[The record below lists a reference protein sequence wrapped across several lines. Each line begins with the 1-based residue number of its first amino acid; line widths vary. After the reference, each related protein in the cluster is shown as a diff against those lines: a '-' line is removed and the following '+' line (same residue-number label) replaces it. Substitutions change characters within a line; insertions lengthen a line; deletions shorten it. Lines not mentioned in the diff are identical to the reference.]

1 MLGGALPLTIGELGS
16 IVAVVG
22 GILAAAFTI
31 YRWGKSHG
39 KTEGTG
45 ASVVP
50 GFLRPIDTQ
59 EIAATL
65 KLQSSAVADAHKEL
79 PPSNAGRL
87 DSKEQEVT
95 QKITSEW
102 TWQGE
107 ALLNELA
114 AYASRLAQYS
124 IRSVHERLR
133 LTAQNAITRLQ
144 NENVRAPAE
153 LGPLKQAYIEARDEF
168 AAFREQHRLRRPVR
182 ENPGRW
188 TTFGLMF
195 ILIAV
200 ESVLNG
206 TFFAK
211 GSDFGLI
218 GGVGTAIGIA
228 IANVVFAFLI
238 GLAPAR
244 WMSRRNLLVK
254 VLGLLLTVVGLAAL
268 LALHAFAAQYREA
281 VALLGD
287 ERAFP
292 AAADALLKAPW
303 RVTDISSIYLF
314 ALGTLFSIAAF
325 WKGYTFDDP
334 YPGYGAVHRRLVKS
348 REDYSDHH
356 ALLFDELE
364 SIKEKVVDDLEKGI
378 AHMPLFPQ
386 QADTIRAQR
395 AALIERFR
403 AYEAAV
409 EAAANQLLAAYR
421 AANRAE
427 RKTPT
432 PAYFAEAWRL
442 PHSFL
447 DKKNAVLVDDLG
459 SPQLGP
465 LLAELR
471 ELSRAVLGAYEDLIR
486 NFPHPTEMQ

>member
-1 MLGGALPLTIGELGS
+1 LAIADIAS

-39 KTEGTG
+39 KTEIIGG
-45 ASVVP
+45 GVVP

-59 EIAATL
+59 ELSVALNVETTAI
-65 KLQSSAVADAHKEL
+65 ADARRGL
-79 PPSNAGRL
+79 PPTDAKRL
-87 DSKEQEVT
+87 DAKEQEIT
-95 QKITSEW
+95 QKLTSEW

-107 ALLNELA
+107 TFLKELT
-114 AYASRLAQYS
+114 AYATRLAQRS
-124 IRSVHERLR
+124 IRTVHERLR
-133 LTAQNAITRLQ
+133 LTARDAIVRLQ
-144 NENVRAPAE
+144 AENVRAPAE

-168 AAFREQHRLRRPVR
+168 AAFRERHRLRRPVR

-211 GSDFGLI
+211 GSQYGLL
-218 GGVGTAIGIA
+218 GGIGIA
-228 IANVVFAFLI
+228 IGISVANVVFAFLV
-238 GLAPAR
+238 GLGPAR
-244 WMSRRNLLVK
+244 WISRRNILVK
-254 VLGLLLTVVGLAAL
+254 ALGLIFTVSALAGLI
-268 LALHAFAAQYREA
+268 ALHAFAAQYREA
-281 VALLGD
+281 VASLG
-287 ERAFP
+287 EENAFG
-292 AAADALLKAPW
+292 AALDVLTRTPW
-303 RVTDISSIYLF
+303 RVSDISSLYLF

-334 YPGYGAVHRRLVKS
+334 YPGYGATYRRLVTR

-364 SIKEKVVDDLEKGI
+364 SIKTKVVEDLQEGI
-378 AHMPLFPQ
+378 ASMPMFPQ
-386 QADTIRAQR
+386 QADNIRAQR
-395 AALIERFR
+395 SALVERFR

-409 EAAANQLLAAYR
+409 EAAANQLLATYR
-421 AANRAE
+421 TANRGE
-427 RKTPT
+427 RQTPPPT
-432 PAYFAEAWRL
+432 YFGESWRL
-442 PHSFL
+442 PYSFFEKGSGL
-447 DKKNAVLVDDLG
+447 LADDPGTPPLE
-459 SPQLGP
+459 P

-471 ELSRAVLGAYEDLIR
+471 QLSEAVLSEYDKLIKA
-486 NFPHPTEMQ
+486 FPHPTDMQ